1 MLEKTITLFLV
12 IWFLPFYSEA
22 AIRSNADR
30 NYYLAD
36 RQEEGGLKIEGI
48 FYDQNKPVVMIGG
61 NLYYPGDSLSTGT
74 VIKIS
79 PEKITIKFRNTQKE
93 YGVGDSVS
101 SEFEAQTGYRPLET
115 PSIPATEGFDKI
127 NVLLDDFISRYN
139 ENKNLL
145 EQASGKGLFG
155 FRRNNPEIASI
166 TSKTDK
172 LISDYRQ
179 QLLKLAVPA
188 ECDRCQSLAIKFF
201 DIAEDSWKALTA
213 GDRRLAEISAER
225 MSRITQE
232 LSARSGWLS
241 GK

>member
-1 MLEKTITLFLV
+1 MLEKTIALFLV
-12 IWFLPFYSEA
+12 IGLLPFYSEA
-22 AIRSNADR
+22 AIRGNTEI
-30 NYYLAD
+30 NYQFAE
-36 RQEEGGLKIEGI
+36 RQEGGSLKIEGI

-79 PEKITIKFRNTQKE
+79 PEKITIKFKNVQKE

-101 SEFEAQTGYRPLET
+101 SEFEAQTGYRSLQP
-115 PSIPATEGFDKI
+115 PSIPVTDGFDKI
-127 NVLLDDFISRYN
+127 NALLEDFISRYN
-139 ENKNLL
+139 ENKTLL
-145 EQASGKGLFG
+145 EQASS
-155 FRRNNPEIASI
+155 RRDNKEISDI

-179 QLLKLAVPA
+179 QLLELSVPA

-213 GDRRLAEISAER
+213 GDRRLAEILAER
-225 MSRITQE
+225 MLRITQE
-232 LSARSGWLS
+232 LSVRSGWLS